1 MWQGILEKHVFFQ
14 KITSISSQY
23 KEIQKQS
30 FQLSSPSSSTSTLIS
45 LRISL
50 LWSVFGLLWSPVW
63 TVSSFSFIFF
73 ILTALSYTI
82 DISINISSPF
92 CTKGD
97 LFGHSSLTSP
107 VMRAPYR
114 KTYRIYRD
122 NSCETCP
129 TMEGAS
135 FPVNSVFP

>member
-1 MWQGILEKHVFFQ
+1 MTGYLRKTFFFRKLLVFHHNT
-14 KITSISSQY
+14 KKY
-23 KEIQKQS
+23 KN
-30 FQLSSPSSSTSTLIS
+30 S
-45 LRISL
+45 L
-50 LWSVFGLLWSPVW
+50 
-63 TVSSFSFIFF
+63 FSFPRLLHLHQPSFLVEFRCYGLYLVCFGPLFEQFLVFLLVFF